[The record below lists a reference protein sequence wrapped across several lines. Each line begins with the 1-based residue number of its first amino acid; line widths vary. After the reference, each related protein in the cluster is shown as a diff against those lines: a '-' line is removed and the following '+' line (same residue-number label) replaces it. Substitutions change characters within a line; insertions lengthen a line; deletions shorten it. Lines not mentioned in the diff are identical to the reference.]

1 MVHPDLTNES
11 AKQKVVR
18 GFHLQNGDTISIDD
32 RKSRPIYVVGMVNK
46 PGEYPMP
53 VDRDFR
59 VLEAIG
65 LAGGVDRASLPNK
78 AIVTRQRP
86 DGSGVIAVRI
96 DLDKAKRDNSE
107 NIRLVQGDTVSVE
120 ETFASFSAPRTRGR
134 REEGPGEG
142 HRT

>member
-1 MVHPDLTNES
+1 
-11 AKQKVVR
+11 
-18 GFHLQNGDTISIDD
+18 
-32 RKSRPIYVVGMVNK
+32 
-46 PGEYPMP
+46 MP

-120 ETFASFSAPRTRGR
+120 ETFASFSRGLLR
-134 REEGPGEG
+134 NAVRFGLGATVTPNYGF
-142 HRT
+142 